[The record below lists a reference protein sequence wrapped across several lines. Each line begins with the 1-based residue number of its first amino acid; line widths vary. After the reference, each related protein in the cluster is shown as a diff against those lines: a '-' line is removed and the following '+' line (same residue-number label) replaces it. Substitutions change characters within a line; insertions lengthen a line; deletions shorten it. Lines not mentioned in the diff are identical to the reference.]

1 MPNLDPNV
9 VPFAN
14 EYNKPAPNPKPELS
28 AEVVRERL
36 NNINNYMNTYGPGI
50 LKGMSQ
56 AQQDQ
61 DNYIAQVKSDRN
73 QFVSP
78 IPKIQNLI
86 SGDVMTGPNP
96 SLRLN
101 DLPTVDYVNTLIE
114 KSKIESGGLED
125 PYAMMRPTAYN
136 ATSAGYNFDRY
147 YSHDKFDEGLGFS
160 IYRDN
165 ERIYNANSTAWDDFG
180 RMGKKWFGLA
190 YMGGADLF
198 TNWGKFGA
206 VGEAEDAARM
216 EEDLSAAM
224 SSRSGAGAWATNFLA
239 NSAYTIGIMGEI
251 AAEELVLWG
260 ATALT
265 GGAASPLAAL
275 RTATNAK
282 RLGKSM
288 KVMTN
293 LLNKTD
299 EAKSFWNAAK
309 GLGKSALKFVN
320 PFEHTTDLAK
330 MALNK
335 DHAFHR
341 LKDFAKMKRT
351 FGAFYKDM
359 RAINAVTSESRLE
372 GGFAQNKVA
381 NEALDAFYKKEGRAP
396 NTEEAKLISDKA
408 FASGHATTLINM
420 PAIFL
425 SNKLVF
431 GTYLKGFAPIRRLMS
446 KEGLKSSLFRI
457 VQNPN
462 WKKAG
467 LKPFEVIN
475 RGMFTSAKRTF
486 SKSYLQ
492 SIPSRLSGTFSKK
505 GLSAGFGSGLRYF
518 SANLAEGLQES
529 FQEATQTGVT
539 DYYLNQYFADLYQDP
554 HLAAKNTIGAAIS
567 NGIASQFSAQG
578 LDVFAQGFLMGGV
591 IGGVGNFIMPA
602 SQRVSMAARS
612 MFDKGATSYSE
623 YVKTEKERLQK
634 FADAGNDYIQN
645 TGQYINW
652 LDENVKAQRD
662 LAERYDRAEQTGD
675 REEAESTKDESL
687 FTHVHTLLASGG
699 FDNFILHLEDLMEL
713 SDTDLSDAFP
723 TGPNDQNVKST
734 REKLQTAIDKAK
746 NIQERWDRINEK
758 IENPYN
764 PDFFDKT
771 KDPEAYERERIGH
784 AAFEKAKQVAVFY
797 EYSFDRTV
805 ERLSSLV
812 NNMAANSPLGA
823 AAASDISALY
833 HDPFGTSFDDYVKV
847 VETEIEALQN
857 GTAQEKTQAKKK
869 QTQLNNLY
877 DLKELMFK
885 YKTHLA
891 DIDLAKQAFN
901 DPENASEE
909 SKKALQ
915 KLKDLAKALAPD
927 MIIYGDPTVDEETG
941 QMSINFE
948 SEDIVNPDV
957 IVLEHAKDILYE
969 AYAKY
974 LKNVADLR
982 NVFPIQNSIEN
993 SFGDLIDYIHLD
1005 HKARRQAEFV
1015 TVLADPMSVYQMG
1028 ARIEKSLSKIKDQR
1042 KALHEKAF
1050 LDYKENILDVDDL
1063 LQKLA
1068 DMNVYFDPKAI
1079 AEFRK
1084 TGKLPNYFIDATS
1097 GAVIDKNSETYA
1109 KIVELIKNEE
1119 IRRGVTFNNKP
1130 VVPPPPAPATPA
1142 ATAPVSAQ
1150 KPPEDELEEE
1160 EFTEATVLTPFKD
1173 LPENVKT
1180 LLKQLH
1186 DEAVATMGANT
1197 DIQEWMKDSPD
1208 AAAVIQGTYKP
1219 KEPVVP
1225 GAGKTEEEPPAETS
1239 GLITPENPRSVDT
1252 ATPGTQAIY
1261 DQAAENNWELSDD
1274 KRTYQNKD
1282 KTKKSKRVSDLKES
1296 TIDATK
1302 PEVIAAQ
1309 NRGNFVDELLRLFGK
1324 PVANGLSLKDTV
1336 INSVAQNLRSEQIKS
1351 TLQMWIRQQVKL
1363 NNLDSKNNVS
1373 VDQGFYEDMAA
1384 VLFELATRFQSYTW
1398 HTSLPTMVGT
1408 LAGDTYGGTIDLLL
1422 EKDGKYFIVD
1432 LKTSAAI
1439 RAGKE
1444 MYDLGDQIQ
1453 QNAYAE
1459 LFEQIT
1465 GNPISGI
1472 YILNL
1477 TSKIAS
1483 DNKTIQNLSFVERKK
1498 ADGKKTILQSIP
1510 RKSVDELKGIKP
1522 KEGEGQPSTETGVRK
1537 GTIKVEGKVITME
1550 GVPGSID
1557 FTGNEKNTDFG
1568 TMMPEITKLLKN
1580 WDKDFVNNNLVN
1592 YNGQFLFNHEGR
1604 VFVLV
1609 KVGNFIVPYY
1619 FSSSGTSGK
1628 AIDWH
1633 YVFGIDDVY
1642 GWIIKGGVDEKGEV
1656 IYSKQMQKLYPKAI
1670 AELERIKKEIRTK
1683 LAMTPE
1689 TRDLVR
1695 TQLDKFNLGKTK
1707 YTKSLSSIYKGLD
1720 VVEKV
1725 APDGIETKDN
1735 YDYLLNATLG
1745 LIGLDKPGAP
1755 TAPTTDARADI
1766 EKEKASITDSDF
1778 TELKRLAKFFLE
1790 NPKEPTVSGSVVT
1803 RYPALFKALTDIER
1817 RRQAALTYNE
1827 DYSSTDDVSQAVP
1840 GYTYKKD
1847 RFGNKTNYKGWAS
1860 DGTTLSFINAV
1871 DEYEYVQKVNAKYNA
1886 ELAALEG
1893 GGNLGQI
1900 ATAPNPELVKKAAKF
1915 GFTEDHVKAMSKE
1928 ERELIATATSKEDV
1942 KDLVNKYIKP
1952 APVSTA
1958 KTPTS
1963 PNFNVTLRMASI
1975 EESLEFLHEKLDQLK
1990 MQSELNDDPYSNP
2003 YLYIAD
2009 NLPRITPESARKE
2022 TGVNVGSK
2030 QDINPSLLSK
2040 NGVSVQKA
2048 AELIAANS
2056 RTEGLDLDESFIRDE
2071 IIEILKQGKN
2081 NYKENNGKINKKDI
2095 EAVEYEIKVLMDEY
2109 EELKKLSSSPSNN
2122 KAKAPSRFAGK
2133 LIWAQ
2138 VGTIDPK
2145 VFEDYDVIYANDII
2159 DQVAKKMGITPE
2171 EGKSIHQTIE
2181 SRADKNEV
2189 FNAVRAEVDALKKQ
2203 GKTIISDNWYLQQN
2217 ADVISSPAPSKALFM
2232 RGTKSEKA
2240 SREAFEQYINAN
2252 EARANTYKA
2261 TQVKGWESNL
2271 GKGKSSVERQT
2282 NLTVKELFALGTKE
2296 TTLVEDITQ
2305 SSEGLPYLMN
2315 IMKMYAANPEI
2326 RKEYAVV
2333 NKDGSITILSPEE
2346 VVGLIKERAT
2356 KFTNL
2361 PGELANFN
2369 QEIDNIVKDMMAKEQ
2384 PTVNQED
2391 KSSAQDAINN
2401 ATDASASGAA
2411 AASASDIANAAA
2423 SKTQKQVDDEF
2434 EDSLGCK

>member
-1 MPNLDPNV
+1 MVDLDPNV

-14 EYNKPAPNPKPELS
+14 EYNKPTPNPKPELS

-61 DNYIAQVKSDRN
+61 DNYIAQVKSDKN

-101 DLPTVDYVNTLIE
+101 NLPTVDYVNTLIE

-190 YMGGADLF
+190 YMGAADLF

-206 VGEAEDAARM
+206 AGEAEDAARM
-216 EEDLSAAM
+216 EEDLSVAM
-224 SSRSGAGAWATNFLA
+224 SGKSGAGAWATNFLA

-260 ATALT
+260 SAALT
-265 GGAASPLAAL
+265 GGATSPLAAL
-275 RTATNAK
+275 RTGTNVG

-288 KVMTN
+288 KIMAK
-293 LLNKTD
+293 LLNKPD
-299 EAKSFWNAAK
+299 KAKSFWTAAK
-309 GLGKSALKFVN
+309 GLGTSALRVVN
-320 PFEHTTDLAK
+320 PFENTADLAK
-330 MALNK
+330 MGLNK

-341 LKDFAKMKRT
+341 LNDFAKMQKT

-396 NTEEAKLISDKA
+396 NAEEAKLISDKA

-431 GTYLKGFAPIRRLMS
+431 GTYLKGFAPIRRIMS

-578 LDVFAQGFLMGGV
+578 IDVFAQGFLMGGV

-602 SQRVSMAARS
+602 TQRASMAARS

-687 FTHVHTLLASGG
+687 FTHVHTLLSSGG

-764 PDFFDKT
+764 PDFFDKA
-771 KDPEAYERERIGH
+771 KDPEAYERERIGY

-823 AAASDISALY
+823 AAASDVSALY

-869 QTQLNNLY
+869 QTQLDNLY

-948 SEDIVNPDV
+948 LEDIVNPDV

-993 SFGDLIDYIHLD
+993 SFGNLIDYIHLD

-1050 LDYKENILDVDDL
+1050 LEYKENILDVDDL

-1142 ATAPVSAQ
+1142 ATTPVSAQ

-1197 DIQEWMKDSPD
+1197 DIHSWMKDSPD

-1219 KEPVVP
+1219 KETVVP
-1225 GAGKTEEEPPAETS
+1225 GAGKTGEQPPTEIS

-1465 GNPISGI
+1465 GNPINGI

-1522 KEGEGQPSTETGVRK
+1522 KEGEGQPPVSTTTISQADIDKRKKLSGWNASYELAKIAKAEGVDLSKMSREEYASYAIKNYLKIDDSQLRSNPKHRNATSVQEVVDMIKADRASLSQKSKDAFDSFFKAMMAIVGKSQTERYLAQNVRLLSGTKDSNSWLFFSINNGTNDKEAETYKSYFSLKDLNDFSPEVFKNFMVELQKRGYNGGVK
-1537 GTIKVEGKVITME
+1537 IFQDLEIQGPALSDQVVMHGYSEADAKLALQVAKEFYGDKLLESSYGKDEVINGKNLSYSQILSDKIKNQVDSNDLTPISPLSGKVSQ
-1550 GVPGSID
+1550 P
-1557 FTGNEKNTDFG
+1557 
-1568 TMMPEITKLLKN
+1568 
-1580 WDKDFVNNNLVN
+1580 
-1592 YNGQFLFNHEGR
+1592 
-1604 VFVLV
+1604 
-1609 KVGNFIVPYY
+1609 
-1619 FSSSGTSGK
+1619 
-1628 AIDWH
+1628 
-1633 YVFGIDDVY
+1633 
-1642 GWIIKGGVDEKGEV
+1642 
-1656 IYSKQMQKLYPKAI
+1656 
-1670 AELERIKKEIRTK
+1670 
-1683 LAMTPE
+1683 
-1689 TRDLVR
+1689 
-1695 TQLDKFNLGKTK
+1695 
-1707 YTKSLSSIYKGLD
+1707 
-1720 VVEKV
+1720 
-1725 APDGIETKDN
+1725 
-1735 YDYLLNATLG
+1735 
-1745 LIGLDKPGAP
+1745 P
-1755 TAPTTDARADI
+1755 TAPTTDTKADI
-1766 EKEKASITDSDF
+1766 TIGKVGNTNYEVKADGVYFEGKKLDNP
-1778 TELKRLAKFFLE
+1778 E
-1790 NPKEPTVSGSVVT
+1790 NKTHRQLIE
-1803 RYPALFKALTDIER
+1803 ADIER
-1817 RRQAALTYNE
+1817 RRQEELNDKKTIYENSLSKNGKNPDRSILKEDKIFTRDGKITEVGFRKVDKTLDTFFVFKYN
-1827 DYSSTDDVSQAVP
+1827 DNID
-1840 GYTYKKD
+1840 K
-1847 RFGNKTNYKGWAS
+1847 
-1860 DGTTLSFINAV
+1860 I
-1871 DEYEYVQKVNAKYNA
+1871 NAKYDA

-1893 GGNLGQI
+1893 EGNLGQI

-1928 ERELIATATSKEDV
+1928 ERELIVTATSKEDV

-1958 KTPTS
+1958 KT
-1963 PNFNVTLRMASI
+1963 
-1975 EESLEFLHEKLDQLK
+1975 
-1990 MQSELNDDPYSNP
+1990 
-2003 YLYIAD
+2003 
-2009 NLPRITPESARKE
+2009 
-2022 TGVNVGSK
+2022 
-2030 QDINPSLLSK
+2030 
-2040 NGVSVQKA
+2040 
-2048 AELIAANS
+2048 
-2056 RTEGLDLDESFIRDE
+2056 
-2071 IIEILKQGKN
+2071 
-2081 NYKENNGKINKKDI
+2081 
-2095 EAVEYEIKVLMDEY
+2095 
-2109 EELKKLSSSPSNN
+2109 
-2122 KAKAPSRFAGK
+2122 PSRFAGK

-2171 EGKSIHQTIE
+2171 EGKTIHQTIE
-2181 SRADKNEV
+2181 SRADKNEI
-2189 FNAVRAEVDALKKQ
+2189 FNAIRAEVDTLKKQ

-2217 ADVISSPAPSKALFM
+2217 ADVISSPDPSKALFM

-2261 TQVKGWESNL
+2261 TQVKGWESKS

-2333 NKDGSITILSPEE
+2333 NKDGSIAILSPEE

-2361 PGELANFN
+2361 SGELANFN

-2434 EDSLGCK
+2434 DDSLGCK